1 VVNVRIRSSVDR
13 GIPILE
19 IRKGGKMS
27 CRGLH
32 QICPCKEELLDD
44 AVDSL
49 AHLLAGLEKYREGL
63 SHYDRGLLSKTIH
76 GIPSAV
82 SVLRRARISK

>member
-1 VVNVRIRSSVDR
+1 MARSVV
-13 GIPILE
+13 ILE
-19 IRKGGKMS
+19 VRKGGQMS

-32 QICPCKEELLDD
+32 QICPCNQELLDD

-63 SHYDRGLLSKTIH
+63 SQYDRGLLSKTIH

-82 SVLRRARISK
+82 SVLRRARQIK